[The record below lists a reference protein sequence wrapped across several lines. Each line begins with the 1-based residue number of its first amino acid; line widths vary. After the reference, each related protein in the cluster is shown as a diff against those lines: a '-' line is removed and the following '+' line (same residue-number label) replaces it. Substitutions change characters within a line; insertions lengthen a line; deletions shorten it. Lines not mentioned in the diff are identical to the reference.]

1 MLFTSFPFFVLLGLT
16 FLTYYVVRG
25 RRAQVAVLVT
35 GSLVFYAWEDWRLVT
50 LLVASILVN
59 AVISY
64 HVARLADSRTRVWMA
79 AGGVAFNLALLGFFK
94 YGGLVTKLALDV
106 ARIPATGA
114 VEPLLHI
121 PLPIGIS
128 FYTFEGISLL
138 VDCWRRQRYPELAQ
152 SVEQSGR
159 AEHLMRT
166 SLFTAFF
173 PHLIAGPILKAREFL
188 PQITEKKFHEIEWNK
203 VCVNLITGYFLKCVI
218 ADNLADHTYFL
229 AYPYYQAMSGSTALV
244 VLFGFSM
251 QIFADF
257 AGYSLIAI
265 GLGHLF
271 GYTLPTNFAFPYMA
285 RSIMEYWRR
294 WHMTLSTWLR
304 DYLYIPLGGNKKGEF
319 RTYLNLMIV
328 MVVGGMWHG
337 ASWNFAVW
345 GFYQGLGLVVE
356 RALFRPDGSLE
367 EKARWRL
374 KDWACQLTVFTYIMF
389 GRLFF
394 KLPEVPHAF
403 EYMKIIVTG
412 LTHAPDLR
420 RIAPI
425 LVLSAPVVLYHLAHI
440 GPVANWLRDIRQ
452 RHPQRLV
459 PAYNFALAVM
469 AFALVTS
476 RGYPTAFIYFQF

>member
-1 MLFTSFPFFVLLGLT
+1 MLFTSFPFFVLLAVT
-16 FLTYYVVRG
+16 FAAYYLGRG
-25 RRAQVAVLVT
+25 RTWQVGVLVV

-50 LLVASILVN
+50 LLVASIALNALV
-59 AVISY
+59 SFQ
-64 HVARLADSRTRVWMA
+64 VARLPDSRQRVWIA
-79 AGGVAFNLALLGFFK
+79 ALGVGFNLALLGFFK
-94 YGGLVTKLALDV
+94 YGGLLTKLVLDV
-106 ARIPATGA
+106 SKIPATGA

-138 VDCWRRQRYPELAQ
+138 VDCWRRQRYPDLAE
-152 SVEQSGR
+152 SVDKGGIG
-159 AEHLMRT
+159 EHLART
-166 SLFTAFF
+166 SVFTAFF

-188 PQITEKKFHEIEWNK
+188 PQITSKRFEDIEWNK
-203 VCVNLITGYFLKCVI
+203 VWVNLITGYFLKCVI

-229 AYPYYQAMSGSTALV
+229 AYPYYQTMSGSTALV

-304 DYLYIPLGGNKKGEF
+304 DYLYIPLGGNKKGEV
-319 RTYLNLMIV
+319 RTYINLMIV
-328 MVVGGMWHG
+328 MIVGGMWHG

-356 RALFRPDGSLE
+356 RALFRPEGSLE
-367 EKARWRL
+367 NKPRWSL
-374 KDWACQLTVFTYIMF
+374 KDWTCQLTVFTYIMF

-403 EYMKIIVTG
+403 DYMRVILTG
-412 LTHAPDLR
+412 LTHAPDVR

-425 LVLSAPVVLYHLAHI
+425 LILSAPVVVYHLVNV
-440 GPVANWLRDIRQ
+440 GPVAAWLQDIKE
-452 RHPQRLV
+452 RHPRRLV
-459 PAYNFALAVM
+459 PAYNFAM
-469 AFALVTS
+469 ALMLFALVTS